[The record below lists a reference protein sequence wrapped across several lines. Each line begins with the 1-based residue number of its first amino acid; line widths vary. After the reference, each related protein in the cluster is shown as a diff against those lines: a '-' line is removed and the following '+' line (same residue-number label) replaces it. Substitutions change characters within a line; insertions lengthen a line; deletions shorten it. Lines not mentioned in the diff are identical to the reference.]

1 MINFKKEDIFLITG
15 GSSGIGKATALKLV
29 ELGASV
35 VISGRNKERLEE
47 VKQQACNPECVF
59 IEEKELLKDIG
70 SLPEWVKGIAK
81 KYGKLKG
88 LLPFAGVSNVR
99 PLSLIDYESSVEVMN
114 IHYFAPLMLIKGFAD
129 RRVNTGS
136 NCSIVVMSSTSRYAG
151 GRGSIEYASAKAA
164 ITASIRNIANELYH
178 RNIRVNSV
186 SPGFINTPLVE
197 KSLKDGEINVKNS
210 FNKMCGEPE
219 YVANLVAFL
228 VSDEARWI
236 NGDDIIIEG
245 GTTLP
250 NVFSKF

>member
-1 MINFKKEDIFLITG
+1 
-15 GSSGIGKATALKLV
+15 
-29 ELGASV
+29 
-35 VISGRNKERLEE
+35 
-47 VKQQACNPECVF
+47 
-59 IEEKELLKDIG
+59 
-70 SLPEWVKGIAK
+70 
-81 KYGKLKG
+81 
-88 LLPFAGVSNVR
+88 
-99 PLSLIDYESSVEVMN
+99 MN

-129 RRVNTGS
+129 RRVNTGD
-136 NCSIVVMSSTSRYAG
+136 NCSIVVMSSISRYAG

>member
-1 MINFKKEDIFLITG
+1 MIAFKKEDIFLITG

-47 VKQQACNPECVF
+47 VKNQASNPECVF
-59 IEEKELLKDIG
+59 IEVKELLEDIG
-70 SLPEWVKGIAK
+70 ALPEWVKGIAK

-114 IHYFAPLMLIKGFAD
+114 IHYFAPLM

-151 GRGSIEYASAKAA
+151 GRGSVEYASAKAA
-164 ITASIRNIANELYH
+164 ISASIRNLANELYH
-178 RNIRVNSV
+178 KNIRVNSV

-197 KSLKDGEINVKNS
+197 KSLNDGEINIKNN
-210 FNKMCGEPE
+210 FDKICGEPE
-219 YVANLVAFL
+219 DVANLAAFL

-245 GTTLP
+245 GTSLP

>member
-47 VKQQACNPECVF
+47 VKNQASNPECVF
-59 IEEKELLKDIG
+59 IEVKELLEDIG
-70 SLPEWVKGIAK
+70 ALPEWVKGIAK

-114 IHYFAPLMLIKGFAD
+114 IHYFVPLMLIKGFAD
-129 RRVNTGS
+129 RRANTGN

-151 GRGSIEYASAKAA
+151 GRGSVEYASAKAA

-178 RNIRVNSV
+178 KNIRVNSV